1 MPSAHADPP
10 DPLLDVQDLRMHF
23 PIRQG
28 LLRRVTGHVKA
39 VDGVSFTIREGETL
53 GLVGESGC
61 GKSTTGRC
69 LLGVHDPTGGQIRYR
84 RADGSSV
91 DLAQLDRRALYPY
104 RRDIRL
110 IFQDPESSLNPRMS
124 VLEIVGEPLR
134 AFGIARGEA
143 MKERV
148 ATLLEQVGL
157 RPEYMQRYPHA
168 FSGGERQRIGIARA
182 LATGPR
188 LVIADEPVS
197 ALDVSVQARTLN
209 LMQDLQDEYDLTYLF
224 IAHDLSVVKHI
235 CDRVAVMYAGK
246 IVEVA
251 PTEELFRQPKMP
263 YTEALLSAVPNPD
276 PAQRQTGRR
285 IQLEGEVADPSDLPS
300 GCSFH
305 PRCRYAEDECA
316 AAEPALEAVA
326 SGRDDNHP
334 DRDRHEAACHFA
346 DDLDLRGVPAAS
358 A

>member
-1 MPSAHADPP
+1 MPPPPAESSA
-10 DPLLDVQDLRMHF
+10 PLLDVQNLRMHF
-23 PIRQG
+23 PIRKG
-28 LLRRVTGHVKA
+28 LLRRTVGHVKA
-39 VDGVSFTIREGETL
+39 VDGVSFAIRKGETL

-69 LLGVHDPTGGQIRYR
+69 LLGVHDPTDGQILYR
-84 RADGSSV
+84 HADGTQV
-91 DLAQLDRRALYPY
+91 NLAQLDDAEITPY

-134 AFGIARGEA
+134 AFGIARGKA
-143 MKERV
+143 MKEQV

-182 LATGPR
+182 LATEPR

-209 LMQDLQDEYDLTYLF
+209 LMQDLQDEFDLTYLF

-251 PTEELFRQPKMP
+251 PTEELFHRPKMP
-263 YTEALLSAVPNPD
+263 YTEALLSAVPTPD
-276 PAQRQTGRR
+276 PTRR
-285 IQLEGEVADPSDLPS
+285 GEQSRIRLEGDVADPSDLPS

-305 PRCRYAEDECA
+305 PRCRYAEDRCEA
-316 AAEPALEAVA
+316 SEPELAPAGE
-326 SGRDDNHP
+326 NH
-334 DRDRHEAACHFA
+334 HAACHFSE
-346 DDLDLRGVPAAS
+346 DLDLRGVATDPA
-358 A
+358 